1 MIKEETMLEDRFG
14 NETVLRMTI
23 VPDKALRLTIRGP
36 RYIDYNEFRRAVLR
50 AIEEMGARVYY
61 EPLSLQLVIEW
72 DNTYYEGGF
81 ATNNMCYDPMLD
93 LYKNGRILI
102 YTAAYEDIEDVIG
115 AL

>member
-1 MIKEETMLEDRFG
+1 MIKEETLLEDIYG
-14 NETVLRMTI
+14 NETTLIMSAGPHVTKLEI
-23 VPDKALRLTIRGP
+23 KGP
-36 RYIDYNEFRRAVLR
+36 RYIDYNEFRRAVLK

-61 EPLSLQLVIEW
+61 EALSPQLVIEW
-72 DNTYYEGGF
+72 NNTYYEGGF

-93 LYKNGRILI
+93 LYKNGSVLI